1 MDYPVETRI
10 SSLTTVRRE
19 RLLPARGEVLVRP
32 GEQVEPADVVA
43 HCLLP
48 GELQV
53 VDVSRA
59 LRIPR
64 ERVTPFIR
72 KAAGEP
78 VRAGEVLAAQR
89 GVLARLKPS
98 CRAPVDG
105 HVLAI
110 REGRI
115 LMEAAAIPFEL
126 RACLPGTV
134 TNVMPGLGVV
144 IATTGALIQGFWGN
158 GREAEGVLR
167 IVVDHPQ
174 RPLRARS
181 IDVSCQGNLIVGGQI
196 ADEEAL
202 RQAVEVKV
210 RGVIAG
216 SVHAE
221 LCPLLR
227 SLPFPVLITEGFGAL
242 PMSQAA
248 FSLLQT
254 HGGREALLN
263 AAFQTRWG
271 IQRPE
276 VLIPLS
282 GPGESAHKESEPL
295 PLQVGARVRILRA
308 PYRGMMGT
316 VVNLPSAPQVMESGL
331 RLPVAAVDP
340 GEGEPVIVPRA
351 NLELISS
358 R

>member
-10 SSLTTVRRE
+10 SSLTAVRRE

-32 GEQVEPADVVA
+32 GEQVEPTDVVA
-43 HCLLP
+43 RCLLP
-48 GELQV
+48 GDIQV
-53 VDVSRA
+53 IDVSHA
-59 LRIPR
+59 LRMPR
-64 ERVTPFIR
+64 ERVMSFIR
-72 KAAGEP
+72 KATGEP
-78 VRAGEVLAAQR
+78 VRAGEVLAAHQ
-89 GVLARLKPS
+89 GALARLKPS

-105 HVLAI
+105 QVLAV
-110 REGRI
+110 RDGRI
-115 LMEAAAIPFEL
+115 VMEAAATPFEL
-126 RACLPGTV
+126 QACLPGTV

-158 GREAEGVLR
+158 GREARGVLR
-167 IVVDHPQ
+167 LVVDNPQ

-181 IDVSCQGNLIVGGQI
+181 IDVSCQGTLIVGGQI
-196 ADEEAL
+196 VDEEAL
-202 RQAVEVKV
+202 KQAVDVKV
-210 RGVIAG
+210 RGIIAG

-227 SLPFPVLITEGFGAL
+227 SLPFPVLITEGFGTL

-254 HGGREALLN
+254 HVGREALLN
-263 AAFQTRWG
+263 AAFQTQGG
-271 IQRPE
+271 IRRPE
-276 VLIPLS
+276 VLIPLPDTGAS
-282 GPGESAHKESEPL
+282 TREESEPL
-295 PLQVGARVRILRA
+295 PLQVGAQVRILRA

-316 VVNLPSAPQVMESGL
+316 VMNLPSAPQIVESGL
-331 RLPVAAVDP
+331 RLPVAVVDF
-340 GEGEPVIVPRA
+340 GEGTPVIVPRV